1 MENTLDLYTYSA
13 RFVKVI
19 DGDTIDVDIDLGFG
33 IWLHSRRLRLYG
45 LDTPE
50 KNTPEGV
57 KAKQFTVDWVS
68 KSIDKHGMLV
78 VRTLSDKPDKYG
90 RILASVHGATSVS
103 LNDELLSSGNAKAYF
118 GGKKE

>member
-1 MENTLDLYTYSA
+1 MELYTYSA
-13 RFVKVI
+13 RLVKIV

-33 IWLHSRRLRLYG
+33 TWLHGKRLRLYG

-57 KAKQFTVDWVS
+57 KAKQYTIDWLTKALAETS
-68 KSIDKHGMLV
+68 V
-78 VRTLSDKPDKYG
+78 VVKTLSDKPDKYG
-90 RILASVHGATSVS
+90 RILATVHDSKTSQS
-103 LNDELLSSGNAKAYF
+103 LNDALISSGNAKAYF

>member
-1 MENTLDLYTYSA
+1 MEHSFELYMYSA
-13 RFVKVI
+13 RFHKVI

-33 IWLHSRRLRLYG
+33 TWLHGRRLRLYG

-57 KAKQFTVDWVS
+57 KAKQFTTDWVS
-68 KSIDKHGMLV
+68 KYIDKDGMLV
-78 VRTLSDKPDKYG
+78 IKTLSDKPDKYG
-90 RILASVHGATSVS
+90 RLLATVYGETKAS

>member
-1 MENTLDLYTYSA
+1 MDSTLDLYTYSA

-33 IWLHSRRLRLYG
+33 IWLCSRRLRLYG

-57 KAKQFTVDWVS
+57 KAKQFTTDWVG
-68 KSIDKHGMLV
+68 KSVGKDGTLV

-90 RILASVHGATSVS
+90 RILASVYGSTSVS

>member
-1 MENTLDLYTYSA
+1 MVELYNYSA

-33 IWLHSRRLRLYG
+33 TWLHSKRLRLYG

-57 KAKQFTVDWVS
+57 KAKQFTTDWVN
-68 KSIDKHGMLV
+68 KYMKDGVLTVK
-78 VRTLSDKPDKYG
+78 TLSDKPDKYG
-90 RILASVHGATSVS
+90 RILAQVYGTSAFS
-103 LNDELLSSGNAKAYF
+103 LNEELLSSGNAKAYF